1 MSSLRTPSI
10 VAHCLVA
17 AVLAAGCAVSAI
29 AADDKTTTAAAEGD
43 AARGRLLYETHCV
56 ACHTTEAHWREKH
69 LVKNQGDLVYQVT
82 RWQKNAGQ
90 NWSSE
95 EIGDVAAYLNATFYK
110 LK

>member
-1 MSSLRTPSI
+1 MSRSRTQSLVRT
-10 VAHCLVA
+10 CLVSLA
-17 AVLAAGCAVSAI
+17 LAASGAAI
-29 AADDKTTTAAAEGD
+29 AADEQPATAAAEGD
-43 AARGRLLYETHCV
+43 TARGRLLYETHCV
-56 ACHTTEAHWREKH
+56 TCHTTQAHWREKH

-95 EIGDVAAYLNATFYK
+95 EINDVAAYLNATFYK